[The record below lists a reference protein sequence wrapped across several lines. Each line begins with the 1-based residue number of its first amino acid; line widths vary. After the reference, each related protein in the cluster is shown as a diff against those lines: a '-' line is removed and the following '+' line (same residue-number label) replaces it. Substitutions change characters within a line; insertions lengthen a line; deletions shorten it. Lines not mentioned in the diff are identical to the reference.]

1 MCLFHPLGN
10 VQYVYFCCA
19 APSLLCEQWGKEF
32 IFIYFFYQFLPLLSI
47 NYPCHLLEDLLSS
60 SLTSWTIC
68 SWKMSFYLS
77 LSSCAIF
84 LSFSTF
90 AFLIIFVH
98 SQLHPVIFP
107 FPSVSDIAQL
117 ALLPWSFW
125 ASLFRLIGLF
135 NCCYICCWMDGQHT
149 RSCWDVDLC
158 LEGFEFAIRFLS
170 SPLAQP
176 FSFNISSGRRG
187 FILCH

>member
-10 VQYVYFCCA
+10 VQYVYFCCV

-32 IFIYFFYQFLPLLSI
+32 IFIFFFFYQRLPLLSI

-60 SLTSWTIC
+60 SLTSCTIC

-90 AFLIIFVH
+90 AFLIIFLH

-107 FPSVSDIAQL
+107 FPSVSDITYL
-117 ALLPWSFW
+117 AHLPWSFCT
-125 ASLFRLIGLF
+125 SLFRLIGLF
-135 NCCYICCWMDGQHT
+135 NCCYICCWMDSTHALVEMLIYVGKI
-149 RSCWDVDLC
+149 LN
-158 LEGFEFAIRFLS
+158 
-170 SPLAQP
+170 SPSAS
-176 FSFNISSGRRG
+176 FSFIFFGSV
-187 FILCH
+187 FFF

>member
-1 MCLFHPLGN
+1 MCSTSISAVLPPACFVN
-10 VQYVYFCCA
+10 SEAKNSF
-19 APSLLCEQWGKEF
+19 LL
-32 IFIYFFYQFLPLLSI
+32 YFFFNQRLPLLSI

-90 AFLIIFVH
+90 AFLIIFLH

-107 FPSVSDIAQL
+107 FPSVSDITNL
-117 ALLPWSFW
+117 AHLPWSFCT
-125 ASLFRLIGLF
+125 SLFRLIGLF
-135 NCCYICCWMDGQHT
+135 NCCYICCWMDSACALVEMLIYVWKIFG
-149 RSCWDVDLC
+149 
-158 LEGFEFAIRFLS
+158 IRHPLLS
-170 SPLAQP
+170 FSLAQT
-176 FSFNISSGRRG
+176 FSFNISNGRSE
-187 FILCH
+187 FILCR

>member
-1 MCLFHPLGN
+1 MSFSSPGECAVRLF
-10 VQYVYFCCA
+10 
-19 APSLLCEQWGKEF
+19 LLCCPQLALWTVRQRIHF
-32 IFIYFFYQFLPLLSI
+32 YIFFYQFLPLLSI

-117 ALLPWSFW
+117 ALLPWSFR

-135 NCCYICCWMDGQHT
+135 NCCYICCWVDGQHT

-176 FSFNISSGRRG
+176 FSFSISSGRRE

>member
-1 MCLFHPLGN
+1 VCLFHPLGN
-10 VQYVYFCCA
+10 VQYVYFCCV

-32 IFIYFFYQFLPLLSI
+32 IFIFFYQRLPLLSI

-60 SLTSWTIC
+60 LLTSWTIC

-90 AFLIIFVH
+90 AFLIIFLH

-107 FPSVSDIAQL
+107 FPSVSDITYL
-117 ALLPWSFW
+117 AHLPWSFCT
-125 ASLFRLIGLF
+125 SLFRLIGLF
-135 NCCYICCWMDGQHT
+135 NCCSIWCWMDSAHT
-149 RSCWDVDLC
+149 PVDLY
-158 LEGFEFAIRFLS
+158 LEDFECALRFL
-170 SPLAQP
+170 L
-176 FSFNISSGRRG
+176 FYSFGSDIFFCTLSRSRRK
-187 FILCH
+187 FIFI